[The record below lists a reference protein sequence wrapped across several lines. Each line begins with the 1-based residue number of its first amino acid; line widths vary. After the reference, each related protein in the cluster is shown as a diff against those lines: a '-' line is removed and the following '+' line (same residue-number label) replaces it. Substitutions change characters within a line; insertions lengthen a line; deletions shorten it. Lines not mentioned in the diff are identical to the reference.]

1 MSYDHKLA
9 VYTIDRPCD
18 DAIFD
23 YAKEK
28 IDKFLQQKPDAE
40 REQCRIHVYS
50 GLTAIEIVFREAKMA
65 QYLRAAFVDEENKSS
80 TVEEFCVTEEAKKQY
95 ARFCKKMVYSYEE
108 THTIEEAKGQLSVLT
123 ELLVPEIL
131 LAPIRKFAEGK
142 ASNK

>member
-9 VYTIDRPCD
+9 VYIIDRPCD

-23 YAKEK
+23 YTKEK

-40 REQCRIHVYS
+40 RNQCRIHVYS
-50 GLTAIEIVFREAKMA
+50 GLTAIEIVFREANMA

-80 TVEEFCVTEEAKKQY
+80 TVEEFCETPEAKQQY
-95 ARFCKKMVYSYEE
+95 ARFCKKMVHSYKE
-108 THTIEEAKGQLSVLT
+108 THTVEEAKGQLTLLT
-123 ELLVPEIL
+123 ELSVPEIL

-142 ASNK
+142 AAN